1 MHQLAA
7 IYCRISRDRAGA
19 GLGVD
24 RQERDCRELAAR
36 LGWTV
41 TVVHTDNDLSA
52 YSGKRR
58 PGYRALLTDVQA
70 GRVNAVLAWHND
82 RLHRSTSELEE
93 YIDVC
98 GAVPT
103 HFVKAG
109 QLDLSTASGRMTARI
124 TGAVARHEVEHMIE
138 RQKAAKLQ
146 AGRAGKYRGGRRPF
160 GFEPDGVTVRP
171 AEAAAVLDA
180 TRRVLHRETLGSIA
194 REWTAA
200 GITSAAWHPPLAVT
214 KWTSI
219 ALHRLLI
226 RPRNAAIV
234 EHEGKPLAKAKWP
247 AIVPEDAWA
256 AVCLLLGDPSRR
268 RARSADKRWLGSGLF
283 LCGVCNDG
291 ITTMRSASTTGG
303 TSGPK
308 RHTYRCKAGAH
319 LARVAQP
326 VDQFITDVLIRRLS
340 QPDARLLLRTAP
352 DVDTAVLSAESDAL
366 RVRNAGLAEMFTD
379 GVITRGELEAQ
390 RGRIQARLAEIA
402 AEMAGAAAGSP
413 LEGFADADDVQAVWE
428 AATVSRRKAV
438 IDTLMVVTLLPAPR
452 GRRPG
457 GGYFDTDSV
466 RIEWRKVA
474 E

>member
-1 MHQLAA
+1 MHRLAA

-24 RQERDCRELAAR
+24 RQERDCRELAER

-58 PGYRALLTDVQA
+58 PGYRALLADVAA
-70 GRVNAVLAWHND
+70 GRVDAVLAWHND
-82 RLHRSTSELEE
+82 RLHRSAVELEE
-93 YIDVC
+93 YIEVC

-109 QLDLSTASGRMTARI
+109 PLDLSTASGRMTARI

-160 GFEPDGVTVRP
+160 GYEPDGVTVRG
-171 AEAAAVLDA
+171 AEAQAVLDA
-180 TRRVLHRETLGSIA
+180 TRRVLHGETLASIA
-194 REWTAA
+194 REWNDR
-200 GITSAAWHPPLAVT
+200 GLTSSTGSP
-214 KWTSI
+214 WTSI
-219 ALHRLLI
+219 SLHRVLI
-226 RPRNAAIV
+226 RPRNTAIV
-234 EHEGKPLAKAKWP
+234 EHEGAPLAKATWP

-256 AVCLLLGDPSRR
+256 AVCRLLGNPSRR
-268 RARSADKRWLGSGLF
+268 RSHSTDKRWLGSGLF

-291 ITTMRSASTTGG
+291 TTMRSASTTGG
-303 TSGPK
+303 TTGPK

-319 LARVAQP
+319 LARVAEP
-326 VDQFITDVLIRRLS
+326 VDQFITDVVIGYLS
-340 QPDARLLLRTAP
+340 QPDARLLLHTTP
-352 DVDTAVLSAESDAL
+352 DVDTAALSVESDAL

-379 GVITRGELEAQ
+379 GIITRGELETQ
-390 RGRIQARLAEIA
+390 RSRIQTRLAEIA
-402 AEMAGAAAGSP
+402 AEMACAAVGSP
-413 LEGFADADDVQAVWE
+413 LEGFADAEDVAAAWE

-438 IDTLMVVTLLPAPR
+438 IDTLAVVTLLPAPR
-452 GRRPG
+452 GRQPG
-457 GGYFDTDSV
+457 GGYFSTESV
-466 RIEWRKVA
+466 RIEWRQ
-474 E
+474 

>member
-1 MHQLAA
+1 MHRLAA

-24 RQERDCRELAAR
+24 RQEQDCRELAAR
-36 LGWTV
+36 LGWAV

-58 PGYRALLTDVQA
+58 PGYRALLADVKA
-70 GRVNAVLAWHND
+70 GRADAVLAWHND

-93 YIDVC
+93 YIDAC

-146 AGRAGKYRGGRRPF
+146 AGQAGEYRGGRRPF
-160 GFEPDGVTVRP
+160 GYEPDGVTVRP
-171 AEAAAVLDA
+171 AEATAVLDA
-180 TRRVLHRETLGSIA
+180 TRRVLHGETLASIA
-194 REWTAA
+194 REWNSR
-200 GITSAAWHPPLAVT
+200 GITSSAGSP
-214 KWTSI
+214 WTSI
-219 ALHRLLI
+219 SLHRVLI

-268 RARSADKRWLGSGLF
+268 RARSADRRWLGSGLF

-291 ITTMRSASTTGG
+291 ITTMRSASTSGSTG
-303 TSGPK
+303 GPK
-308 RHTYRCKAGAH
+308 RPTYRCKAGAH
-319 LARVAQP
+319 LARVAEP
-326 VDQFITDVLIRRLS
+326 VDQFITDVVIGRLS

-352 DVDTAVLSAESDAL
+352 DVDTAALVAESEAL
-366 RVRNAGLAEMFTD
+366 RVRNGGLAEMFTD
-379 GVITRGELEAQ
+379 GVITRGELEVQ
-390 RGRIQARLAEIA
+390 RARIQARQAEIA
-402 AEMAGAAAGSP
+402 AEMAGAAVGSP
-413 LEGFADADDVQAVWE
+413 LEGFADAEDVAAAWE

-457 GGYFDTDSV
+457 GGYFSTDSV
-466 RIEWRKVA
+466 RKEWRQ
-474 E
+474 